1 MKNSL
6 RRAVTATAATL
17 LLGGVGAM
25 LLVESASAAQV
36 STTTASTRQ
45 ADNVAVD
52 VAQGPVHLP
61 VNVCGN
67 DLGQVGLL
75 NPSAGN
81 HCANVGVRA

>member
-36 STTTASTRQ
+36 STTTASTQ
-45 ADNVAVD
+45 ADNVAGD
-52 VAQGPVHLP
+52 VAKGPVHLP

>member
-36 STTTASTRQ
+36 STTTASTQ
-45 ADNVAVD
+45 ADDVAGD